1 MFNTDAFSP
10 RDGRVSRSLL
20 RDGLGGSAIVGKR
33 RAVAPPVSF
42 RSAQTL
48 PSRGG
53 KWLVLAAALIL
64 SACATASDPTP
75 RWSIVVHGGAG
86 VIERANL
93 TPELEAQYRA
103 AMQRALDTG
112 GGILERG
119 GTSLDAVEAVIR
131 EMEDDPLFNAG
142 RGAVFTDEGRNE
154 LDASIMDGRT
164 RAAGAVAGVT
174 TLRHPISAAR
184 AVMERS
190 RHVMLI
196 GEGAQ
201 MFARSQQLEEVDPAY
216 FFTERRWQQLE
227 TNLRSNNLPIPR
239 RPANAPPAPR
249 ADLAYPDDHQFGT
262 VGVVALDSSGNIAA
276 GTSTGGTTGK
286 RWSRVGDA
294 PIIGAGTYAQNGVCG
309 VSATGTGEFFI
320 RVGVARDICARMLFN
335 GESAQEAADAVIAD
349 VGALTNNEG
358 QAGDGGVIV
367 LDGRGGIAWA
377 MNTPGMYRAS
387 QTAGGAP
394 VVQIFADED

>member
-1 MFNTDAFSP
+1 MNKTKNNSP
-10 RDGRVSRSLL
+10 LSLAAL
-20 RDGLGGSAIVGKR
+20 DSSPA
-33 RAVAPPVSF
+33 
-42 RSAQTL
+42 
-48 PSRGG
+48 RGG
-53 KWLVLAAALIL
+53 AWMAALLALFL
-64 SACATASDPTP
+64 SACAYTPEPTAP

-112 GGILERG
+112 GAILENDG
-119 GTSLDAVEAVIR
+119 SSLDAVEAVIR
-131 EMEDDPLFNAG
+131 ELEDDPLFNAG
-142 RGAVFTDEGRNE
+142 RGAVFTAEGRNE

-174 TLRHPISAAR
+174 TLRHPITAAR

-201 MFARSQQLEEVDPAY
+201 TFARAQNLEEVDPSY

-227 TNLRSNNLPIPR
+227 ANLRANNLPIPP
-239 RPANAPPAPR
+239 RPANAPSAPR
-249 ADLAYPDDHQFGT
+249 AELTYPDDHQFGT
-262 VGVVALDSSGNIAA
+262 VGVVALDQYGNIAA
-276 GTSTGGTTGK
+276 GTSTGGTTAK
-286 RWSRVGDA
+286 RWGRVGDA

-320 RVGVARDICARMLFN
+320 RVGVARDICARMAFN
-335 GESAQEAADAVIAD
+335 RESAQEAADHVIAE
-349 VGALTNNEG
+349 VGALTNSAG

-367 LDGRGGIAWA
+367 LDGRGNFAWA
-377 MNTPGMYRAS
+377 MNTPGMYRA
-387 QTAGGAP
+387 ALRADGEP
-394 VVQIFADED
+394 VVQIFADER

>member
-1 MFNTDAFSP
+1 MRF
-10 RDGRVSRSLL
+10 LL
-20 RDGLGGSAIVGKR
+20 PA
-33 RAVAPPVSF
+33 
-42 RSAQTL
+42 
-48 PSRGG
+48 
-53 KWLVLAAALIL
+53 LAALFL
-64 SACATASDPTP
+64 SACASAPEP
-75 RWSIVVHGGAG
+75 PAPHWSIVVHGGAG

-93 TPELEAQYRA
+93 TPEVEAQYRA
-103 AMQRALDTG
+103 AMQRALTTG
-112 GGILERG
+112 GGILESG
-119 GTSLDAVEAVIR
+119 GTSLDAIEAVIH
-131 EMEDDPLFNAG
+131 EMEDDPIFNAG
-142 RGAVFTDEGRNE
+142 RGAVFTAEGRNE

-164 RAAGAVAGVT
+164 RAAGAIAGVT
-174 TLRHPISAAR
+174 TIRHPISAAR

-201 MFARSQQLEEVDPAY
+201 AFARSQNLEEVDPSY

-227 TNLRSNNLPIPR
+227 TNLRNNNLPVPQ

-249 ADLAYPDDHQFGT
+249 AELMYPDDHQFGT
-262 VGVVALDSSGNIAA
+262 VGVVALDSHGNIAA

-320 RVGVARDICARMLFN
+320 RVGVARMICARMEFN
-335 GESAQEAADAVIAD
+335 GESAQEAADAVIAE
-349 VGALTNNEG
+349 VGATTNNEG
-358 QAGDGGVIV
+358 AAGDGGVIV
-367 LDGRGGIAWA
+367 LDGRGGVAWA

>member
-1 MFNTDAFSP
+1 M
-10 RDGRVSRSLL
+10 
-20 RDGLGGSAIVGKR
+20 
-33 RAVAPPVSF
+33 RAV
-42 RSAQTL
+42 
-48 PSRGG
+48 
-53 KWLVLAAALIL
+53 LALALL
-64 SACATASDPTP
+64 ALGACATAPEPAP

-103 AMQRALDTG
+103 AMQRALTTG
-112 GGILERG
+112 GAILDRG
-119 GTSLDAVEAVIR
+119 GSSLDAVEAVIH

-142 RGAVFTDEGRNE
+142 RGAVFTAEGRNE

-164 RAAGAVAGVT
+164 RAAGAVAGLT
-174 TLRHPISAAR
+174 RTRHPISAAR

-196 GEGAQ
+196 GDGAEA
-201 MFARSQQLEEVDPAY
+201 FARSQNLEEVDPAY

-227 TNLRSNNLPIPR
+227 DNLRRNNLPIPQ
-239 RPANAPPAPR
+239 RPANAPSAPR
-249 ADLAYPDDHQFGT
+249 AERMYPDDHQFGT
-262 VGVVALDSSGNIAA
+262 VGVVALDSQGNIAA
-276 GTSTGGTTGK
+276 GTSTGGTTAK
-286 RWSRVGDA
+286 RWGRVGDA

-320 RVGVARDICARMLFN
+320 RVGVARDICARMEFN
-335 GESAQEAADAVIAD
+335 DESAQEAAAHVIAEVSATTGTD
-349 VGALTNNEG
+349 GAI
-358 QAGDGGVIV
+358 GDGGVIV
-367 LDGRGGIAWA
+367 LDGRGGVAWA

-387 QTAGGAP
+387 QSAGGAP